1 MNTGPSTESPTV
13 VTETATTLNQ
23 ADRARDFAELHTPGK
38 PLILFNIWDA
48 GTARAVADAGAA
60 ALATGSWSVAAAQGY
75 ADGEALP
82 LDFLLRIV
90 ERITATCDLPLSV
103 DFETGFSA
111 SADGLRDTVERLLAS
126 GAIGINFEDQI
137 IGAGLRDAHEQADRI
152 GIVRETAD
160 RRDIPLFIN
169 ARTDLFLRES
179 DAGRHAGLLDEALE
193 RASLYAKAGASGIF
207 LPGLAD
213 PDLIKTACEG
223 IDLPVNIMMKPGVPD
238 VSTLAS
244 LGVARISHGPFP
256 YIEAMGALTEK
267 ARVALD

>member
-1 MNTGPSTESPTV
+1 MKTGPSTERPII
-13 VTETATTLNQ
+13 VTETANTSTQ
-23 ADRARDFAELHTPGK
+23 AERAQAFAKLHTPGK

-48 GTARAVADAGAA
+48 GTAKAVADAGAT

-103 DFETGFSA
+103 DFETGFA
-111 SADGLRDTVERLLAS
+111 DSADGLRDSIERLLAS

-152 GIVRETAD
+152 ALIRETAD
-160 RRDIPLFIN
+160 RHDIPLFIN

-193 RASLYAKAGASGIF
+193 RAGLYAKAGASGIF

-213 PDLIKTACEG
+213 PDLIKTACDG
-223 IDLPVNIMMKPGVPD
+223 IDLPVNIMMKPGLPD
-238 VSTLAS
+238 VPSLTG

-256 YIEAMGALTEK
+256 YIEAMSDLTQK
-267 ARVALD
+267 ARSALS

>member
-1 MNTGPSTESPTV
+1 MKTGPSTERPTL
-13 VTETATTLNQ
+13 VTETASTSTQ
-23 ADRARDFAELHTPGK
+23 ADRAQSFANLHIPGK

-90 ERITATCDLPLSV
+90 DRMTATCDLPLSV
-103 DFETGFSA
+103 DFETGFA
-111 SADGLRDTVERLLAS
+111 DSADGLRDNIERLLAS
-126 GAIGINFEDQI
+126 GAVGINFEDQI
-137 IGAGLRDAHEQADRI
+137 IGSGLRDGNEQADRI
-152 GIVRETAD
+152 ALVRETANGLN
-160 RRDIPLFIN
+160 IPLFIN

-179 DAGRHAGLLDEALE
+179 DAGRHAGLLDEASE
-193 RASLYAKAGASGIF
+193 RAGLYAKAGASGIF

-213 PDLIKTACEG
+213 ADLIKTACDC

-238 VSTLAS
+238 VPTLAG

-256 YIEAMGALTEK
+256 YIEAMADLTEK
-267 ARVALD
+267 ARIALG